1 MTDRFER
8 LVIEEIRAYGM
19 INSGEHVII
28 GVSGGMDS
36 VCLLH
41 ILKKLSSEWKFNLFA
56 VHVNHMLRGAESQ
69 RDKDFVVNLCKE
81 MDVPCMAVNKDVNA
95 LAEQKRLSVEEAG
108 RLVRYQTFEAA
119 AVKLCGK
126 GKRHEARI
134 ALAHHRDDN
143 VETVLLNLARG
154 SGVNGIKGIVPVNVR
169 EGLTFVRPLL
179 GVGRDEIE
187 EYVSENGLS
196 YVTDSTNSSETY
208 ARNKIRLRV
217 IPELQKVNSKVSE
230 HINETAASL
239 VQIQEY
245 MEKQINEAMINATDI
260 REGSIAISI
269 VNLKDKD
276 PAIQTGVIYQ
286 CIGKMAGTLKDIT
299 RINVHDVLSLA
310 DKQTGR
316 RIELPYGLV
325 AVKSYDNI
333 LIRKA
338 DKNLSVNRRDYDKK
352 PVHMTMGNH
361 INISL
366 KDIGK
371 NGKTFI
377 MGDGGRL
384 TFKVVDVDD
393 SNREQLMKKNIYKK
407 VFDYDTIKGSLILGR
422 PMPDDEI
429 RFAGGT
435 KSLKKYFTDEK
446 IPWEIRNQLLVLKD
460 VNSTLWVL
468 GYRIGEPYKV
478 TRYTVRA
485 LVVTI
490 SGGKNE

>member
-56 VHVNHMLRGAESQ
+56 VHLNHMLRGAESQ

-187 EYVSENGLS
+187 ECG
-196 YVTDSTNSSETY
+196 
-208 ARNKIRLRV
+208 
-217 IPELQKVNSKVSE
+217 
-230 HINETAASL
+230 
-239 VQIQEY
+239 
-245 MEKQINEAMINATDI
+245 
-260 REGSIAISI
+260 GI
-269 VNLKDKD
+269 VR
-276 PAIQTGVIYQ
+276 
-286 CIGKMAGTLKDIT
+286 GT
-299 RINVHDVLSLA
+299 
-310 DKQTGR
+310 
-316 RIELPYGLV
+316 E
-325 AVKSYDNI
+325 
-333 LIRKA
+333 
-338 DKNLSVNRRDYDKK
+338 
-352 PVHMTMGNH
+352 
-361 INISL
+361 
-366 KDIGK
+366 
-371 NGKTFI
+371 
-377 MGDGGRL
+377 
-384 TFKVVDVDD
+384 
-393 SNREQLMKKNIYKK
+393 E
-407 VFDYDTIKGSLILGR
+407 
-422 PMPDDEI
+422 
-429 RFAGGT
+429 
-435 KSLKKYFTDEK
+435 
-446 IPWEIRNQLLVLKD
+446 
-460 VNSTLWVL
+460 
-468 GYRIGEPYKV
+468 
-478 TRYTVRA
+478 
-485 LVVTI
+485 
-490 SGGKNE
+490 